1 MKVNIT
7 FNLHLKL
14 GAEGEDFDFY
24 QEGDTSDIATELAG
38 KMQEYPELRNLFLE
52 ASARDMYNNEEI
64 DEDELDDMLY
74 ALSGDGAYDVVD
86 LMARGRLQ

>member
-1 MKVNIT
+1 MKNNIA
-7 FNLHLKL
+7 FNLHLKM
-14 GAEGEDFDFY
+14 GSGEEDFDFY
-24 QEGDTSDIATELAG
+24 TEGDTSDIATELAG

-64 DEDELDDMLY
+64 DEDELDDILY
-74 ALSGDGAYDVVD
+74 ALSGDGTHDVVD